1 MINNFVGRQMGLTKR
16 AWCPKRSC
24 LFKEKIMNALTRF
37 DPSALN
43 RALIGFDRLFD
54 DVERRFANSTNNYP
68 PYNILQHDENS
79 YEIEV
84 AVAGFDREDIKIE
97 VDQNQLR
104 ITGRRIKDDD
114 AAKYIHRGLAARD
127 FERVFTLADHM
138 EVGEA
143 EMTNGILRVKITRV
157 IPEALKP
164 RLIAIK

>member
-1 MINNFVGRQMGLTKR
+1 MGLTKGHG
-16 AWCPKRSC
+16 AQKRSC

-37 DPSALN
+37 DPTALN

-54 DVERRFANSTNNYP
+54 DVERRYANSTQNNYP
-68 PYNILQHDENS
+68 PYNILKHDDNS
-79 YEIEV
+79 FEIEV
-84 AVAGFDREDIKIE
+84 AVAGFDREDITIE

-104 ITGRRIKDDD
+104 IVGRRAKDEDT
-114 AAKYIHRGLAARD
+114 AKYIHRGLAARD

-164 RLIAIK
+164 RLIEIK

>member
-1 MINNFVGRQMGLTKR
+1 
-16 AWCPKRSC
+16 
-24 LFKEKIMNALTRF
+24 MNALTRF
-37 DPSALN
+37 DPTALN

-54 DVERRFANSTNNYP
+54 DVERRFANSANTNYP
-68 PYNILQHDENS
+68 PYNILQHDEDS

-84 AVAGFDREDIKIE
+84 AVAGFNREDISVE
-97 VDQNQLR
+97 VDQNHLR
-104 ITGRRIKDDD
+104 IVGRRVKDDD
-114 AAKYIHRGLAARD
+114 TAKYLHRGLATRD